1 MVSQLQIDR
10 SSVAFSDETSLEN
23 YRGSGPLEKC
33 LPSLDELVERQR
45 ILVVDDSPTIR
56 RAISRSLSTRYECV
70 ESADV
75 QSALEELKRRQ
86 FAVVISDVIIP
97 GLSGIEL
104 LRKIVEKYPDTAV
117 IMVSGVDRPQR
128 AIDALRLGAFDYVIK
143 PFDPHDLE
151 LTVERALE
159 RRRLLLSARRYK
171 ADLEARNKELAAR
184 QAELESLQMKIVQ
197 SEKMAS
203 LGRLAAGV
211 AHELNNP
218 VAFIYSNLD
227 FLQKD
232 LAALCAIVDCY
243 EQYELPSEIAERV
256 QKVREA
262 HRFHT
267 SQAAIEEMIHDCMDG
282 AQRIRDIVQN
292 LRTFSRLDEA
302 EIKHT
307 EIHDGINSTLR
318 ILSKYFGGSN
328 VILKKDFGDLP
339 PVEGYA
345 GQLNQVW
352 MNILANAAQALPPT
366 GGQVC
371 IATRLVGDH
380 VRIEISD
387 TGKGIPKDEL
397 DRIFDPF
404 FTTKELG
411 EGMGLGL
418 SISFGII
425 KNHKGDIRV
434 SSEVGKGTTFT
445 ISLPIRIPKGSDHGL
460 HAEFL
465 H

>member
-1 MVSQLQIDR
+1 MALATNSHEVPSPR
-10 SSVAFSDETSLEN
+10 ETSIALHDSVEGVELL
-23 YRGSGPLEKC
+23 RSI
-33 LPSLDELVERQR
+33 DELIERPR
-45 ILVVDDSPTIR
+45 ILIVDDSPTMR
-56 RAISRSLSTRYECV
+56 RAIAKSLSQRYECF
-70 ESADV
+70 ESANV
-75 QSALEELKRRQ
+75 PSALEELKKGE

-104 LRKIVEKYPDTAV
+104 LRKVVQNYPDIAV

-143 PFDPHDLE
+143 PFDPYDLE

-159 RRRLLLSARRYK
+159 RRQLLLSALRYK
-171 ADLEARNKELAAR
+171 ADLEVRNKELAAR
-184 QAELESLQMKIVQ
+184 QQQLESLQMKIVQ

-232 LAALCAIVDCY
+232 LAALCAIVECY
-243 EQYELPSEIAERV
+243 ETSRLPLDIVERAR
-256 QKVREA
+256 KVRA
-262 HRFHT
+262 DHRF
-267 SQAAIEEMIHDCMDG
+267 SASASAIEEMIHDCMDG

-302 EIKHT
+302 EVKDT
-307 EIHDGINSTLR
+307 EIHDGIDSTLR
-318 ILSKYFGGSN
+318 ILSKYFGESN
-328 VILKKDFGDLP
+328 VILNKDYGNIP
-339 PVEGYA
+339 RVEGYA

-352 MNILANAAQALPPT
+352 MNILANAAQSLPWT
-366 GGQVC
+366 GGEVS
-371 IATRLVGDH
+371 IATRHCNDNVE
-380 VRIEISD
+380 VEISD
-387 TGKGIPKDEL
+387 SGKGIPQDEL

-425 KNHKGDIRV
+425 QKHKGDIRV
-434 SSEVGKGTTFT
+434 RSEVGKGTTFT
-445 ISLPIRIPKGSDHGL
+445 ISLPIRIPKGSNRGPHG
-460 HAEFL
+460 EFL

>member
-1 MVSQLQIDR
+1 MCSIDE
-10 SSVAFSDETSLEN
+10 V
-23 YRGSGPLEKC
+23 
-33 LPSLDELVERQR
+33 VERPR
-45 ILVVDDSPTIR
+45 ILIVDDSPTVR
-56 RAISRSLSTRYECV
+56 RTISKALSAHYECV
-70 ESADV
+70 VSANV
-75 QSALEELKRRQ
+75 QAALEELKKHD

-104 LRKIVEKYPDTAV
+104 LRKVVEMYPDVAV

-143 PFDPHDLE
+143 PFDPFDLE
-151 LTVERALE
+151 VTVERALE
-159 RRRLLLSARRYK
+159 RRRLLLSSLHYK

-184 QAELESLQMKIVQ
+184 QQQLESLQMKIVQ

-232 LAALCAIVDCY
+232 LIALCAIVESY
-243 EQYELPSEIAERV
+243 ERSDLSSEMAERV
-256 QKVREA
+256 QRVRET
-262 HRFHT
+262 HRFRT
-267 SQAAIEEMIHDCMDG
+267 SAAAIEQMIRDCMEG

-302 EIKHT
+302 EVKLT
-307 EIHDGINSTLR
+307 GIHEGIDSTLR
-318 ILSKYFGGSN
+318 ILSKYFGESN
-328 VILKKDFGDLP
+328 VVLKKDYGEIP

-352 MNILANAAQALPPT
+352 MNILANAAQALPAT
-366 GGQVC
+366 GGEVS
-371 IATRLVGDH
+371 ILTRRSDDH
-380 VRIEISD
+380 VEVEISD
-387 TGKGIPKDEL
+387 SGKGIPQNEL

-425 KNHKGDIRV
+425 QKHKGDVRV
-434 SSEVGKGTTFT
+434 RSEVGRGTTFT
-445 ISLPIRIPKGSDHGL
+445 ISLPIRMPKGSDNGPHE
-460 HAEFL
+460 EFV